1 MAKGMEP
8 SFSTIAPPM
17 GEVEGVSIVQSRL
30 NHGGDMSYKGGRS
43 GGGYGKKKNGK
54 KMEAGY

>member
-8 SFSTIAPPM
+8 TFSTIAPPS
-17 GEVEGVSIVQSRL
+17 GSGQGVSIVESRL

-54 KMEAGY
+54 KTKAGY

>member
-8 SFSTIAPPM
+8 SFSTIAPPS
-17 GEVEGVSIVQSRL
+17 GSVQGVSIVQSRL

-43 GGGYGKKKNGK
+43 GGGYGKKKNNK